1 MRNELL
7 VQPNPVA
14 YPVEDVRVPKQTVLS
29 VVDPMALIG
38 EMQESRGHAQ
48 RLQDVEGLET
58 LCLHNTVVQIVVDDE
73 LRGASVAKRYEGIP
87 AFVVVA
93 VSPDGAV
100 VVALDEPDFVCGVGA
115 DLVDFAVVAHEGF
128 EFAAERVA
136 LDPVDHVAAE

>member
-1 MRNELL
+1 ML
-7 VQPNPVA
+7 
-14 YPVEDVRVPKQTVLS
+14 
-29 VVDPMALIG
+29 
-38 EMQESRGHAQ
+38 ESRGQAQ

-58 LCLHNTVVQIVVDDE
+58 LCLHNTVVQIVVHDE